1 MGGDVSGLQFG
12 DVQLPLGNGSVARP
26 SSPPAQSAQQ
36 AQASTS
42 QQACSISFCVTRFFF
57 DCELKWTFC
66 LPEHILNSKLIEQN
80 FELPVWANSADFS
93 SHSTEFLPSSDK
105 FNSNSVKSYCN
116 STQNFGNSLDG
127 IANNCREIL
136 SNYVVSLHLT

>member
-1 MGGDVSGLQFG
+1 MGGGGSDVSGLQFG
-12 DVQLPLGNGSVARP
+12 DVQLPLGNGSVPRP
-26 SSPPAQSAQQ
+26 PSPPAQSAQQ
-36 AQASTS
+36 AQAATS

-93 SHSTEFLPSSDK
+93 SHSTEFLPSCGK
-105 FNSNSVKSYCN
+105 FNSSSVLLLTKS
-116 STQNFGNSLDG
+116 
-127 IANNCREIL
+127 
-136 SNYVVSLHLT
+136 

>member
-1 MGGDVSGLQFG
+1 MGGGGGDLSGLQFG
-12 DVQLPLGNGSVARP
+12 DVQLPLGNGSVPRP

-36 AQASTS
+36 PQASTS

-80 FELPVWANSADFS
+80 WANSADFS
-93 SHSTEFLPSSDK
+93 SHSTEFLPSCGK
-105 FNSNSVKSYCN
+105 FNSSSVLLLAKS
-116 STQNFGNSLDG
+116 Q
-127 IANNCREIL
+127 
-136 SNYVVSLHLT
+136 VVIDLIVGRVIC